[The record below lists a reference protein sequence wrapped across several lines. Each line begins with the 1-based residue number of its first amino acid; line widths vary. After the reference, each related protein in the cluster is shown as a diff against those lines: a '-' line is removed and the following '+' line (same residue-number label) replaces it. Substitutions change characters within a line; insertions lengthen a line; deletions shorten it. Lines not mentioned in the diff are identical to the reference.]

1 MPITEG
7 CLMVTA
13 GDNPV
18 LLGGEAA
25 FAHLCG
31 VPPIPAS
38 SGKTTRHR
46 PNRGGEREA
55 DKAPYLL
62 AVRQM
67 GSSPFLTAN
76 PLVMPTAPPP
86 PPL

>member
-18 LLGGEAA
+18 LLG
-25 FAHLCG
+25 G

-76 PLVMPTAPPP
+76 PLVRPTAPPP